1 MRATPPMRPTKSWN
15 SDRLISPGAPGK
27 APPGARWWK
36 SITDGKGRK
45 AKNIQNPQ
53 NIWSLCV
60 NQHLAESSTMS
71 QDQKSWSQI
80 IREEPVSAESSKKT
94 KHNSPA
100 SPEGPY
106 HGGKWVSESKNE
118 TGLIWRKLHWKL
130 QLYRSCLLWILPQSC
145 SFTFGVASGKL
156 LVEAEWMQMTSQLSK
171 IPAAG
176 SVKRN
181 DCLNVNP

>member
-60 NQHLAESSTMS
+60 NKHLAESSTMS

-80 IREEPVSAESSKKT
+80 IASS
-94 KHNSPA
+94 
-100 SPEGPY
+100 EGPY

-118 TGLIWRKLHWKL
+118 TGLIWGKLHWKL

-156 LVEAEWMQMTSQLSK
+156 LLEAEWMQITSQLSK